1 MDYSKKILDFNNVIG
16 LDEAKNYLKEY
27 VIMQIKYP
35 QLYEGK
41 RSLQKWHLL
50 WPHLELEKSYLAKAV
65 EYELP
70 KKQNN
75 FVPITLDKFLN
86 KSLEERINLLN
97 ELFQL
102 ARNKILEVHFLTMIM
117 LVFQFLVQQIKHG
130 I

>member
-41 RSLQKWHLL
+41 RSLQRWPLL
-50 WPHLELEKSYLAKAV
+50 CGPSGTGKSYLSKAE

-70 KKQNN
+70 KNK
-75 FVPITLDKFLN
+75 ITL
-86 KSLEERINLLN
+86 
-97 ELFQL
+97 FQ
-102 ARNKILEVHFLTMIM
+102 
-117 LVFQFLVQQIKHG
+117 
-130 I
+130 